1 MGKPKSWTT
10 RKVRTDAF
18 KFGQAN
24 LTGEAQHHPASQVS
38 SNKRKRKGEKTW
50 CWVADEPVV
59 VTNPQPVKAGNR
71 PEDKTEGTLH
81 QVAAGHKEPKA
92 FMFAK
97 GRR

>member
-1 MGKPKSWTT
+1 
-10 RKVRTDAF
+10 
-18 KFGQAN
+18 
-24 LTGEAQHHPASQVS
+24 
-38 SNKRKRKGEKTW
+38 
-50 CWVADEPVV
+50 VADEPVV
-59 VTNPQPVKAGNR
+59 ATNPQPVKAGNR